1 MVSAVKSAFT
11 PDLRDQTAIA
21 AAFAQPDPDGRFSGA
36 FGAYLKRIGAQRKAI
51 IFVFPPK
58 AAGTFL
64 RTAAIAACDGQ
75 LLRIVH
81 AQGGRD
87 AQPYLPLLIDYFTGG
102 LTPKTLVSHIHMQAL
117 PANRYIL
124 DAFGI
129 RPIIMLRSI
138 PDMLASYWDML
149 DSDMLA
155 RQDGLNCLIPE
166 NFPELSKKDKAEFCI
181 DMLAPWYASFYA
193 TWLEYAAR
201 EPKTV
206 LLLHYAKMRADPAGS
221 LAQALAHAG
230 IDVCDSRCRQAADE
244 AWNERHELRFN
255 KGETGR
261 GQDYFGTSHLR
272 RLERLLSYYPILTS
286 WREQLMGVVPGGT
299 RHQE

>member
-1 MVSAVKSAFT
+1 MVTVANPTFT
-11 PDLRDQTAIA
+11 ADLRDQTAIA

-36 FGAYLKRIGAQRKAI
+36 FGAYLRRIGAQRKAI
-51 IFVFPPK
+51 VFVFPPK

-87 AQPYLPLLIDYFTGG
+87 AQPYLPLLVDYFTGG

-124 DAFGI
+124 EAFGM
-129 RPIIMLRSI
+129 RPIVMLRSI

-149 DSDMLA
+149 DTDALA
-155 RQDGLNCLIPE
+155 RQDGLNCSIPE
-166 NFPELSKKDKAEFCI
+166 NFPELTSEEKAAFCI

-193 TWLEYAAR
+193 TWLEYVAR
-201 EPKTV
+201 EPRTV
-206 LLLHYAKMRADPAGS
+206 LLLHYAQMCADPAGT
-221 LAQALAHAG
+221 LARALAHAG
-230 IDVCDSRCRQAADE
+230 IEVADARCREAAEE
-244 AWNERHELRFN
+244 AWNERHALRFN
-255 KGETGR
+255 KGEAGR
-261 GQDYFGTSHLR
+261 GLKYFDAGHLR
-272 RLERLLSYYPILTS
+272 RLDRLLSYFPALAP
-286 WREQLMGVVPGGT
+286 WRAQLMGPALSGL
-299 RHQE
+299 

>member
-1 MVSAVKSAFT
+1 MVSVAKPGFT

-36 FGAYLKRIGAQRKAI
+36 FGTYLKRLGAQRKAI
-51 IFVFPPK
+51 LFVFPPK

-87 AQPYLPLLIDYFTGG
+87 AQPYLPLLVDYFTGG
-102 LTPKTLVSHIHMQAL
+102 LTSKTLVSHIHMQAL

-124 DAFGI
+124 EAFGI

-149 DSDMLA
+149 DSDALA
-155 RQDGLNCLIPE
+155 RQDGLNCYIPQ
-166 NFPELSKKDKAEFCI
+166 NFPELSKEQKAEFCI
-181 DMLAPWYASFYA
+181 DMLAPWYAGFYA
-193 TWLEYAAR
+193 TWLEYASIA
-201 EPKTV
+201 PKTV
-206 LLLHYAKMRADPAGS
+206 LLLQYTQMRADPVGT
-221 LAQALAHAG
+221 LAQALNHAG
-230 IDVCDSRCRQAADE
+230 IEVSDARCRQAADE
-244 AWNERHELRFN
+244 AWNERHALRFN
-255 KGETGR
+255 KGEAGR
-261 GQDYFGTSHLR
+261 GQVYFSDRHRR
-272 RLERLLSYYPILTS
+272 RLERLLSYYPLLAP
-286 WREQLMGVVPGGT
+286 WHAQLMGAAP
-299 RHQE
+299 